1 VRVLIDTH
9 VWLWALAANQRLR
22 RDARDLIQDPDN
34 EVLLSVASAWEIGIK
49 AAKGKLDLPAPAE
62 VFVPEAIA
70 TSPTNILEITLR
82 HVLRSAALPPHHND
96 PFDRLLVA
104 QAQIEQLPVLT
115 ADRSF
120 DPYEINVIPA
130 ATDRRPGRRRSAPT
144 TRRDI

>member
-34 EVLLSVASAWEIGIK
+34 EVLFSVASAWEIGIK
-49 AAKGKLDLPAPAE
+49 AAKDKLDLPAPAE

-82 HVLRSAALPPHHND
+82 HVLRSAALPPHDND

-130 ATDRRPGRRRSAPT
+130 ATDPRRRRRRSPPA